1 MDNIKPFAC
10 AESNIIKDK
19 DILLRVSNNGLDTF
33 NSCNKKAENMNK
45 NYMAFEPEN
54 KLDPDKILGETKGNC
69 FVGGSDLDLMEFN
82 KISNKCAVPI
92 YITPSSKSTTSKNRQ
107 LVTIEREIENI
118 EKQNK
123 DNNKRLA
130 RYNTFKKALI
140 QNLDYNK
147 ILENEK
153 HSSNLMN
160 ILKQNEKEKEDIELN
175 QIKLNL
181 SNEILDLRN
190 QIRNEKEKNINL
202 QKNNISN
209 NYNELKELDNN
220 ISELSIKYDSNIK
233 NSKNKNKKIIILNIV
248 LVLLIICG
256 FILAVQ
262 LYKKTKQ

>member
-54 KLDPDKILGETKGNC
+54 KLNPTEILGSTKGNC
-69 FVGGSDLDLMEFN
+69 FVGGSELDLIEFS
-82 KISNKCAVPI
+82 KINDKCAVPI
-92 YITPSSKSTTSKNRQ
+92 YITPSSKSNTSKNRQ
-107 LVTIEREIENI
+107 LVTIEREIESI
-118 EKQNK
+118 KKQNK
-123 DNNKRLA
+123 DNDKRLT
-130 RYNTFKKALI
+130 RYNIFKKSLM

-147 ILENEK
+147 VLENEK
-153 HSSNLMN
+153 QSSNLIN
-160 ILKQNEKEKEDIELN
+160 ILNQNKKEKEDIEIN

-190 QIRNEKEKNINL
+190 QIKNEKEKNINL
-202 QKNNISN
+202 QKNSISN

-233 NSKNKNKKIIILNIV
+233 NSKNKNKKIIILNVV

-256 FILAVQ
+256 FILAIQ
-262 LYKKTKQ
+262 LYRKTKQ

>member
-1 MDNIKPFAC
+1 MDTIKPFAC

-33 NSCNKKAENMNK
+33 NTCNQKANNMNK
-45 NYMAFEPEN
+45 SYMAFEPEN
-54 KLDPDKILGETKGNC
+54 KLNPNKIIGTTKGNC
-69 FVGGSDLDLMEFN
+69 FVGGSELDLIEFN
-82 KISNKCAVPI
+82 KISDTCAVPI
-92 YITPSSKSTTSKNRQ
+92 YITPSAESKTNKNRQ

-123 DNNKRLA
+123 DNNKRLV
-130 RYNTFKKALI
+130 RYNIFKKGI
-140 QNLDYNK
+140 MQNLDYNK
-147 ILENEK
+147 VLENEK
-153 HSSNLMN
+153 QSSNLKN
-160 ILKQNEKEKEDIELN
+160 ILEQNKKEKEDMELN

-190 QIRNEKEKNINL
+190 QIKTEKEKNINL

-233 NSKNKNKKIIILNIV
+233 NSKNKNKKIIILNVV

-262 LYKKTKQ
+262 LYKKTKI